1 MTEMDPEQPGSGTE
15 APAAPGAK
23 VDTRRTVEEGK
34 SRGTDQQDQNAEASG
49 TEPEATSADQDKKT
63 EPAEETP
70 EATSPELEHL
80 KETIREAQHA
90 ADAALAPQRE

>member
-15 APAAPGAK
+15 APAAPGAE
-23 VDTRRTVEEGK
+23 VDTRRTAGQGQ
-34 SRGTDQQDQNAEASG
+34 SRDTDQQDQNAEASG
-49 TEPEATSADQDKKT
+49 TEPEATGADQDEKT
-63 EPAEETP
+63 EPADDTP

-80 KETIREAQHA
+80 KDTIGKAQRA